1 MPGSIAS
8 DSCILVGKNFFPLPD
23 FFGGGGEGLKRR
35 DWDWLREL
43 MMVSQITAWD
53 GGEGEDVLEEGYV
66 AVIHTKSCFVFQ
78 LKSEVK
84 SRKDQSRSCIFFPSV
99 GRDLPASRSNFMWAY
114 SSFLGE

>member
-43 MMVSQITAWD
+43 MMVSQITA
-53 GGEGEDVLEEGYV
+53 
-66 AVIHTKSCFVFQ
+66 
-78 LKSEVK
+78 
-84 SRKDQSRSCIFFPSV
+84 
-99 GRDLPASRSNFMWAY
+99 
-114 SSFLGE
+114 